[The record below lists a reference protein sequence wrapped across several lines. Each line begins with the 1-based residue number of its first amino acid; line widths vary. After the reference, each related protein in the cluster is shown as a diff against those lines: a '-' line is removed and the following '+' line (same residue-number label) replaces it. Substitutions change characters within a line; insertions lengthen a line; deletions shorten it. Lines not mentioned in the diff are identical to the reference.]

1 MLKFELLNIF
11 LFQHPKDGLGEELNT
26 NQICVI
32 RGDQFFDKPED
43 GNEEYFVSEP
53 NEFDYWDYWNAEQ
66 AGFSRNVFYGC
77 THLFGQSR
85 FAEYRDLKLLS
96 LSVNSRLSLFMQQQK
111 EAIARVEKQQKE
123 IVGRIDG
130 FEQRLL
136 ACILFICYTHQENGR
151 RLDEFEQRINRRID
165 DVERRIDGVERQIDG
180 VEQRINRR
188 IDDVEQRINRV
199 EELVN
204 GAADLITLQDQDITN
219 QQQDIENLRALIG
232 VLGHRLLGLMDHLHL
247 GNNVAA
253 GGGGVAVVEG
263 GEGAVEGGG
272 EPVVEGG
279 QEPDDEE
286 QLGNGLIE

>member
-43 GNEEYFVSEP
+43 GTEEYFVSEP
-53 NEFDYWDYWNAEQ
+53 NEFDYWDYW
-66 AGFSRNVFYGC
+66 
-77 THLFGQSR
+77 
-85 FAEYRDLKLLS
+85 KLLS

-247 GNNVAA
+247 GNK
-253 GGGGVAVVEG
+253 
-263 GEGAVEGGG
+263 
-272 EPVVEGG
+272 PVVEGG

>member
-11 LFQHPKDGLGEELNT
+11 YFNILKMDLAKNWFNT

-199 EELVN
+199 EDFFVN
-204 GAADLITLQDQDITN
+204 DY
-219 QQQDIENLRALIG
+219 
-232 VLGHRLLGLMDHLHL
+232 
-247 GNNVAA
+247 VAA